1 MFQATT
7 LTFKYK
13 INSEPRRIGP
23 IRRTE
28 CQSFVVSCTMNRET
42 VIETPNGANVTEK
55 YEKLILLLNA
65 KVFLYFRF

>member
-13 INSEPRRIGP
+13 ISSEPRLIGP

-28 CQSFVVSCTMNRET
+28 CQSFEVSCTMNRET
-42 VIETPNGANVTEK
+42 VIETPNGANVTE
-55 YEKLILLLNA
+55 NA
-65 KVFLYFRF
+65 EVLPAVYKTENYTTYN